1 MSAAQ
6 DMAGRSIDPTLR
18 LLADPGLLQ
27 KRIDQLDAAQK
38 SAQAVIDRVGPIEDL
53 EKTRVQAEQALAE
66 ADTALAE
73 AVEKGNAIAK
83 EADDR
88 AQRTLDDAT
97 VEADKLTGEAQA
109 KVAVAG
115 GKLAEAN
122 SVVAAVEL
130 DKKTNEARAGE
141 LDDREASLQ
150 QKADALASRE
160 QELKGEFEKL
170 AEVRGLIDNVLA

>member
-53 EKTRVQAEQALAE
+53 EKTRAQAEQARAE

-122 SVVAAVEL
+122 SAVAAVEL
-130 DKKTNEARAGE
+130 DKKANEARAGE